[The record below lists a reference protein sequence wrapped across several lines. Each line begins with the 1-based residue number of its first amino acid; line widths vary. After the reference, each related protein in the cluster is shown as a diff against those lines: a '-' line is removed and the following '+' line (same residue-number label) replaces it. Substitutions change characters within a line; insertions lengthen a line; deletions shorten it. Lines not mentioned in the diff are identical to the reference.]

1 MASTSNEHQLQLAC
15 QTFEKDPQLSIRKT
29 VRLYNI
35 LRITLFDRINSRLIH
50 IDIIVNLRK
59 LIVLKEEVIIQKVF
73 NFDSRRFPLQI
84 YDMEDMINRLLT
96 IYDTTYIELH

>member
-73 NFDSRRFPLQI
+73 NLDSRRFPLQI

-96 IYDTTYIELH
+96 IYDT

>member
-73 NFDSRRFPLQI
+73 NLDSQRFPLQI